1 MNAKA
6 DSQKRRVFIVDD
18 YPLVREWLTNLINQ
32 QPDLSVCGD
41 AATAAEAL
49 QAINTLNPKT
59 VIVDIS
65 LKNSPGL
72 ELIKELKEIR
82 PDMNVLVLSMHEEP
96 YYAERALQAGA
107 NGYIVKREAARR
119 VIEGIRS
126 VGNGQIFISKN
137 CRRDGREK
145 CGPK

>member
-65 LKNSPGL
+65 LKNSSGL

-96 YYAERALQAGA
+96 YYAERWLYRKERGSQ
-107 NGYIVKREAARR
+107 K
-119 VIEGIRS
+119 S
-126 VGNGQIFISKN
+126 H
-137 CRRDGREK
+137 
-145 CGPK
+145 